1 MNEAE
6 QGVIGCVLIDNSS
19 LYSVYNT
26 LKPEMF
32 ESEFCQDC
40 YAEMLAM
47 YDRGENINVLS
58 MSQVLE
64 NHKWDSADIISCLN
78 ECFCFAPT
86 SVMIKSYADSI
97 IKMWRSR
104 VAKELFQ
111 RVSLLPKDIDGT
123 IAEVL
128 SRLEELQG
136 NQAIRSKSLKQI
148 VKENKG
154 NYFNEHVGENLVKT
168 GFYKLDDC
176 LGGLEGGDVTV
187 IGARPGVG
195 KSAIV
200 TQMIGQM
207 AQKGHRIGYFNLEMN
222 ESQVYE
228 RFVSRLAELSLTRVR
243 RAKKFLGGE
252 EEAFNQANE
261 EMSGYDVI
269 ISTGSKSINE
279 VKAESRHQRFSVIII
294 DYLQLIKADRHYG
307 NRASE
312 VGDISKATKALARE
326 LNVPVIIL
334 SQLNRVSE
342 SKETKEPTMA
352 ELRESGDIEQ
362 DASNIILMWN
372 VSEKNRSFKGLKVEK
387 QRQGETM
394 KEGLKFDGDHM
405 RFEER
410 QESFDKFL
418 ANVRNLEKGKND
430 FAPVDESD
438 TPFSAGWGG

>member
-1 MNEAE
+1 MNVAE
-6 QGVIGCVLIDNSS
+6 QGVIGCVLIDNNS
-19 LYSVYNT
+19 LYDVYNK

-32 ESEFCQDC
+32 VSEFCQDC

-47 YDRGENINVLS
+47 YDRGENINILS
-58 MSQVLE
+58 LSQVLE
-64 NHKWDSADIISCLN
+64 NRKLDSTDISICLKECISS
-78 ECFCFAPT
+78 APT
-86 SVMIKSYADSI
+86 TVMIKSYADSV

-104 VAKELFQ
+104 VAKELFNHI
-111 RVSLLPKDIDGT
+111 SFAPKDIDDT
-123 IAEVL
+123 ISEIL
-128 SRLEELQG
+128 TRFEELQG
-136 NQAIRSKSLKQI
+136 NLEVRSKSLKQI

-168 GFYKLDDC
+168 GFYELDDC

-200 TQMIGQM
+200 TQIIGQM
-207 AQKGHRIGYFNLEMN
+207 AKKGHRVGYFNLEMN

-243 RAKKFLGGE
+243 RAKSFLGGE
-252 EEAFNQANE
+252 EEAFNRANE

-269 ISTGSKSINE
+269 ISTGSKSVSE
-279 VKAESRHQRFSVIII
+279 VKAESRHQRFDVIII
-294 DYLQLIKADRHYG
+294 DYLQLIKADRRYA

-312 VGDISKATKALARE
+312 VGDISKAIKALASE
-326 LNVPVIIL
+326 LHVPIILL

-342 SKETKEPTMA
+342 QKETKEPTMA

-372 VSEKNRSFKGLKVEK
+372 VSEKSNAFKGLKVEK

-394 KEGLKFDGDHM
+394 KEGLKFDGEHM
-405 RFEER
+405 EFEER
-410 QESFDKFL
+410 QESFEKFL
-418 ANVRNLEKGKND
+418 QYVKNMDKGSGYCEIDKS
-430 FAPVDESD
+430 E
-438 TPFSAGWGG
+438 TPFGGWG

>member
-1 MNEAE
+1 MNAAE

-19 LYSVYNT
+19 LYDVYNK

-32 ESEFCQDC
+32 ASEFAQDC
-40 YAEMLAM
+40 YAEMLSM

-58 MSQVLE
+58 LAQALE
-64 NHKWDSADIISCLN
+64 NHKWDSATIGICLK
-78 ECFCFAPT
+78 ECITVAPT
-86 SVMIKSYADSI
+86 SVMMKSYADSV

-104 VAKELFQ
+104 KAKELFHH
-111 RVSLLPKDIDGT
+111 VSFAPKDIDNT
-123 IAEVL
+123 ISEVL
-128 SRLEELQG
+128 ARFEELQG
-136 NQAIRSKSLKQI
+136 NKDVRSKSLKQI

-154 NYFNEHVGENLVKT
+154 NYFNEHVGENLIKT

-207 AQKGHRIGYFNLEMN
+207 AKKGYRVGYFNLEMN

-243 RAKKFLGGE
+243 RAKSFLGGE
-252 EEAFNQANE
+252 EEAFNKANE

-269 ISTGSKSINE
+269 ISTGSKSVSE
-279 VKAESRHQRFSVIII
+279 VKAESRHQNFDVIII
-294 DYLQLIKADRHYG
+294 DYLQLIKADRYYA

-312 VGDISKATKALARE
+312 VGDISKAIKALASE
-326 LNVPVIIL
+326 LHVPIILL

-394 KEGLKFDGDHM
+394 KEGLKFDGDNM
-405 RFEER
+405 KFEER

-418 ANVRNLEKGKND
+418 AFVKNMEKGSGFTD
-430 FAPVDESD
+430 VDDSE
-438 TPFSAGWGG
+438 TPFGGWG

>member
-1 MNEAE
+1 MNAAE
-6 QGVIGCVLIDNSS
+6 QGVIGCVLIDNNS
-19 LYSVYNT
+19 LYDVYNK

-32 ESEFCQDC
+32 ASEFAQDC

-47 YDRGENINVLS
+47 YDRGENINILS
-58 MSQVLE
+58 LSQALE
-64 NHKWDSADIISCLN
+64 SRKIDSADVSICLKECVIS
-78 ECFCFAPT
+78 APT
-86 SVMIKSYADSI
+86 SAMMKSYADSV

-104 VAKELFQ
+104 VAKELFHH
-111 RVSLLPKDIDGT
+111 VSFAPKDIDNT

-128 SRLEELQG
+128 ARFEELQG
-136 NQAIRSKSLKQI
+136 NKEVRSKSLKQI
-148 VKENKG
+148 VKENKS

-187 IGARPGVG
+187 IGARPGLG
-195 KSAIV
+195 KSAFV
-200 TQMIGQM
+200 SQMIEHM
-207 AQKGHRIGYFNLEMN
+207 AKKGYRVGYFNLEMN

-243 RAKKFLGGE
+243 RAKSFLGGE
-252 EEAFNQANE
+252 EEAFNRAND
-261 EMSGYDVI
+261 EMSRYDVI
-269 ISTGSKSINE
+269 ISTGSKSISE
-279 VKAESRHQRFSVIII
+279 VRAESRHQRFDVIII
-294 DYLQLIKADRHYG
+294 DYLQLVKTDRHYA

-312 VGDISKATKALARE
+312 VGDISKSIKGLASE
-326 LNVPVIIL
+326 LHVPIILL

-362 DASNIILMWN
+362 DASNIVLMWN
-372 VSEKNRSFKGLKVEK
+372 VSEKNRAYKGLKVEK

-394 KEGLKFDGDHM
+394 REGLKFDGDHM
-405 RFEER
+405 SFEER

-418 ANVRNLEKGKND
+418 AFVKNMD
-430 FAPVDESD
+430 NGTGFSSVDDSEN
-438 TPFSAGWGG
+438 PFDNWRG

>member
-6 QGVIGCVLIDNSS
+6 QGVIGCVLIDNNS
-19 LYSVYNT
+19 LYDVYNK

-32 ESEFCQDC
+32 SSEFAYDC

-47 YDRGENINVLS
+47 YDRGENINALS
-58 MSQVLE
+58 LAQALE
-64 NHKWDSADIISCLN
+64 NHKWDLLDINSYLN
-78 ECFCFAPT
+78 ECIFSTPT
-86 SVMIKSYADSI
+86 SVMIKSYADSV

-104 VAKELFQ
+104 VAKELFNHI
-111 RVSLLPKDIDGT
+111 SFAPKDIDNT
-123 IAEVL
+123 ISEVL
-128 SRLEELQG
+128 ARFEELQG
-136 NQAIRSKSLKQI
+136 NKEVRSKSLKQI
-148 VKENKG
+148 VMECKG
-154 NYFNEHVGENLVKT
+154 KYFNERVGENLVKT
-168 GFYKLDDC
+168 GFYNLDNC

-200 TQMIGQM
+200 TQIIGQM
-207 AQKGHRIGYFNLEMN
+207 AKKGYRVGYFNLEMN

-243 RAKKFLGGE
+243 RAKSFLGGE
-252 EEAFNQANE
+252 EEAFNRAND
-261 EMSGYDVI
+261 EMCGYDVV
-269 ISTGSKSINE
+269 ISTGSKSISE
-279 VKAESRHQRFSVIII
+279 VRAESRHQRFDVIII
-294 DYLQLIKADRHYG
+294 DYLQLIKADRRYA

-312 VGDISKATKALARE
+312 VGDISKAVKALATE
-326 LNVPVIIL
+326 LHVPIILL

-342 SKETKEPTMA
+342 HNETKEPTMA

-372 VSEKNRSFKGLKVEK
+372 VSERNRSYKGLKVEK

-418 ANVRNLEKGKND
+418 SFVKNMDKGTD
-430 FAPVDESD
+430 FTEVDESE
-438 TPFSAGWGG
+438 TPFGEW

>member
-1 MNEAE
+1 MNAAE
-6 QGVIGCVLIDNSS
+6 QGVIGCVLIDNNS
-19 LYSVYNT
+19 LYDVYNQ

-32 ESEFCQDC
+32 ASEFAQDC
-40 YAEMLAM
+40 YTEMLAM
-47 YDRGENINVLS
+47 YDRGENINILS
-58 MSQVLE
+58 LSQALE
-64 NHKWDSADIISCLN
+64 SRKLDPDDIRVCLKDCISS
-78 ECFCFAPT
+78 APT
-86 SVMIKSYADSI
+86 SVMMNSYADSV

-104 VAKELFQ
+104 IAKELFQ
-111 RVSLLPKDIDGT
+111 HISFAPKDINNT
-123 IAEVL
+123 ISEVL
-128 SRLEELQG
+128 SRFEELQG
-136 NQAIRSKSLKQI
+136 NKEVRSKSLKQI

-200 TQMIGQM
+200 TQIIGNM
-207 AQKGHRIGYFNLEMN
+207 ATKGYRVGYFNLEMN

-243 RAKKFLGGE
+243 RAKSFLGGE
-252 EEAFNQANE
+252 EEAFNKAND

-269 ISTGSKSINE
+269 ISTGSKSISE
-279 VKAESRHQRFSVIII
+279 VKAESRHQRFDVIII
-294 DYLQLIKADRHYG
+294 DYLQLIKSERYYG

-312 VGDISKATKALARE
+312 VGDISKAVKALARE
-326 LNVPVIIL
+326 LKVPVIIL

-342 SKETKEPTMA
+342 HNETKEPTMA

-372 VSEKNRSFKGLKVEK
+372 VSEKNRSYKGLKVEK

-394 KEGLKFDGDHM
+394 KEGLEFDGDHM
-405 RFEER
+405 SFRER
-410 QESFDKFL
+410 PESFEKFL
-418 ANVRNLEKGKND
+418 GLVRSIDKGIGFSD
-430 FAPVDESD
+430 LDESES
-438 TPFSAGWGG
+438 PFGEW

>member
-1 MNEAE
+1 MNAAE

-19 LYSVYNT
+19 LYDVYNK

-32 ESEFCQDC
+32 ASEFAQDC
-40 YAEMLAM
+40 YAEILSM

-58 MSQVLE
+58 LSQALE
-64 NHKWDSADIISCLN
+64 SRKLDPDDIRVCLKDCISA
-78 ECFCFAPT
+78 APT
-86 SVMIKSYADSI
+86 SVMMKSYADSV

-104 VAKELFQ
+104 VAKELFHH
-111 RVSLLPKDIDGT
+111 VSFAPKDIDST
-123 IAEVL
+123 ISEVL
-128 SRLEELQG
+128 ARFEELQG
-136 NQAIRSKSLKQI
+136 NKEVRSKSLKQI

-154 NYFNEHVGENLVKT
+154 NYFNENVGENLVKT

-176 LGGLEGGDVTV
+176 LGGLEGGDITV
-187 IGARPGVG
+187 IGARPSVG

-207 AQKGHRIGYFNLEMN
+207 AKKGYRVGYFNLEMN

-228 RFVSRLAELSLTRVR
+228 RFVARLAELSLTRVR
-243 RAKKFLGGE
+243 RAKSFLGGE
-252 EEAFNQANE
+252 EESFNKANE
-261 EMSGYDVI
+261 EMSGYDVV
-269 ISTGSKSINE
+269 ISTGSKSISE
-279 VKAESRHQRFSVIII
+279 VRAESRHQRFDVIII
-294 DYLQLIKADRHYG
+294 DYLQLVKADRRYA

-312 VGDISKATKALARE
+312 VGEISKAIKALASE
-326 LNVPVIIL
+326 LHVPIILL

-394 KEGLKFDGDHM
+394 REGLKFDGEHM

-418 ANVRNLEKGKND
+418 THIKNSDKGTE
-430 FAPVDESD
+430 FSSVDDSD
-438 TPFSAGWGG
+438 TPFGSWDG